1 MNLDEKAVSKK
12 QQRFFGMVRAAH
24 KGELENPSSEIVK
37 VADNISV
44 KDAKDF
50 ASTKH
55 KGLPE
60 KKKLKEEDTYS
71 QKNKEI
77 KKTKKPRDERYKTLH
92 KSTNVKGNIDVNE
105 EKTFDDFRL
114 TLKTHKELNPKIWT
128 DKKLDPEIATN
139 LVKIGKEWA
148 KFAEIP
154 ENVIDDYIIVGGNA
168 NFNYTKYS
176 DIDLHLVVDKKKLG
190 CEGCLD
196 DFLRAKKQLWA
207 LTHNITIKG
216 HPVELYAQDIDE
228 TVGSKGQYSLKQ
240 KKWTQEP
247 TPYKLNRKDPEVV
260 KKVKDFIYQID
271 TLINAKSDDKV
282 VFQNLKD
289 KIGTMRKAAIQRAGE
304 YAPENLVFKELRN
317 RGYVEKVWN
326 YLRDLGDKEL
336 SVEEIQF
343 TEGSSIIQGRR
354 SSKKSSYR
362 GPTGDH
368 KRDEHGHIVA
378 SHYNK
383 TKTEYPPAPP
393 KKGKKKKGQV
403 DWQKTKKKKK
413 SSYVPKTPE
422 QRKEILRTWGKDK
435 KASALTHKLLSRYR
449 KDGNDEKQKKDNKEK
464 KKNRFPGYKSPRYKA
479 TNYKN
484 LRPASERM
492 GKKNVNEELEET
504 TWSAMILLPSNK
516 RRKVT
521 FNAPSMSRKDALQI
535 VKALYGATDVTQLN
549 RLKYRRFKRVNEDVI
564 DEIYGSTFDRTK
576 EKKKMEDSEKKLKER
591 NLRMKYGKNW
601 KTIVKAK
608 NKEKTSLRPGEVKR
622 LVRGKWV
629 SNKD

>member
-383 TKTEYPPAPP
+383 TKTEYPPASP